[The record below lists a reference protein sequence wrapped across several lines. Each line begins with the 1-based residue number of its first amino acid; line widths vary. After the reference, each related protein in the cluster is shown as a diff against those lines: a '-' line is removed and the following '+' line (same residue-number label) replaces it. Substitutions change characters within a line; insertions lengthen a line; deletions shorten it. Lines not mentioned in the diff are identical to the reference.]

1 LLGDQRGIAIRQ
13 NSPKLFQAMIVSD
26 RMANKPSE
34 KTLKVRE
41 LEARSR
47 VQARRID
54 AIASVVGNLIKY
66 ACWFGC
72 VFVLG
77 KAIEALAGK
86 TTLADIGIGLF
97 GELKI
102 ERVLS
107 LSVTG
112 GSIVYG
118 MYERKLRH
126 DKTEYLQGRIRDLEK
141 KLDPARSSSRL
152 SERGTPRPED
162 ASE

>member
-1 LLGDQRGIAIRQ
+1 
-13 NSPKLFQAMIVSD
+13 
-26 RMANKPSE
+26 MAKHPDE
-34 KTLKVRE
+34 KTLRVRE

-47 VQARRID
+47 LQAKRID
-54 AIASVVGNLIKY
+54 AAASILGNLIKY

-77 KAIEALAGK
+77 KAVESLAGR

-97 GELKI
+97 GEFKI
-102 ERVLS
+102 ERIVS

-126 DKTEYLQGRIRDLEK
+126 DKTEYLQGRIRELEK
-141 KLDPARSSSRL
+141 ALDPGRTSSKL
-152 SERGTPRPED
+152 SKRGTPRPED